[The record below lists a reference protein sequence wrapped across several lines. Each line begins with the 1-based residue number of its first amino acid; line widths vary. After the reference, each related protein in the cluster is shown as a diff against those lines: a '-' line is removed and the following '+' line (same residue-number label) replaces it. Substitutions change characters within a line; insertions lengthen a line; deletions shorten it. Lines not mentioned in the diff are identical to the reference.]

1 MLYFGNTQD
10 GIFGHC
16 GQINL
21 DLACKANYQMT
32 VPLFRLEYKVMINV
46 VRKLKMQRS
55 LLWVKWDPYSSCALK
70 KDPFLKAFEINSF
83 VSGAR
88 LRFSLSSHEETSRS
102 ETEQAECQCPKRL
115 RAQSAKAPGTETTG
129 TRRQSLN
136 YITVS
141 VKIIKQNAVTQ
152 IMLSFGH

>member
-1 MLYFGNTQD
+1 MTTTFQNGVKGYDKCSEQIENAE
-10 GIFGHC
+10 ISSV
-16 GQINL
+16 GQVRSAQL
-21 DLACKANYQMT
+21 LC
-32 VPLFRLEYKVMINV
+32 LE
-46 VRKLKMQRS
+46 
-55 LLWVKWDPYSSCALK
+55 K
-70 KDPFLKAFEINSF
+70 KYPFLKGFEINTS
-83 VSGAR
+83 VSGAS
-88 LRFSLSSHEETSRS
+88 LCFSLSLYEETSRS

-115 RAQSAKAPGTETTG
+115 RAQSAKAHGTETTG